1 MAGKIKS
8 IIDSIV
14 EKRANGNATIANLTK
29 SKIVMKGIIPEKYSS
44 DSPDDP
50 MVIEKLLTLA
60 KELNVNI

>member
-8 IIDSIV
+8 IIDTIV
-14 EKRANGNATIANLTK
+14 QTRSGGNNTIANLTK
-29 SKIVMKGIIPEKYSS
+29 SKIVMKGIIPEKYTS

-50 MVIEKLLTLA
+50 AVIEKLLALA